1 MKLEDRVGLC
11 YGSISLFSTVLHNVF
26 LIYHIETFVSIYKID
41 KTSFWTGEMIFLIW
55 NSLNDPLFGWLA
67 DSKQGAT
74 SLPSDISYTAQSTNL
89 SHGLKTSTHIIVKRI
104 TVIRWCGPMMA
115 LSFATFWFD
124 WNIPCVQFA
133 ICLCLYDTFLSLID
147 LQQSALLADLSI
159 TVQARANMTSYEAAF
174 SAAGSISV
182 FLSYQVWDRGNLIPF
197 QTLCI
202 LLAVISAIG
211 FYVISTFLQSFISI
225 PGHNTNYISN
235 KDGVVPHNLSLKVY
249 IRQLLAQKNFLRFT
263 LINAIQVFHCHFNS
277 NFLAVF
283 MEVLI
288 ADHKHYGTF
297 LIGISF
303 VIPHLNNIL
312 FLRLCKH
319 YGIYSVIRLLFA
331 AKMVLALLMLYCG
344 VSYGW
349 LMCFFIASNRVCTEG
364 TCRLLT
370 LVIADLVDEDYV
382 KNSRSAPISMLLF
395 GTVNFLAK
403 PSQTL
408 APIVG
413 TSLLSILSGYEM
425 FSIEGE
431 RSPLREHTNIYKE
444 SCFQLLVYVPLV
456 CGALQMF
463 IWSFFKLRGGQL
475 QRIKSARLNLQYMIA
490 V

>member
-1 MKLEDRVGLC
+1 MLDVYRSSFTGWTYDWKYPMLRFLSSTAVWITHDKCILNCCSSENSISRISYVFGDLLMRFYRRIVKVNAFMFTETEAMKLEDRVGLC

-74 SLPSDISYTAQSTNL
+74 ALPSDISYTAQSTNL
-89 SHGLKTSTHIIVKRI
+89 SHELKTSTHIIVKRI

-124 WNIPCVQFA
+124 WNTPCVQFA

-211 FYVISTFLQSFISI
+211 FYVMSTFLQSFISI

-263 LINAIQVFHCHFNS
+263 LINAIQVMSHQF
-277 NFLAVF
+277 
-283 MEVLI
+283 
-288 ADHKHYGTF
+288 
-297 LIGISF
+297 
-303 VIPHLNNIL
+303 
-312 FLRLCKH
+312 
-319 YGIYSVIRLLFA
+319 
-331 AKMVLALLMLYCG
+331 
-344 VSYGW
+344 
-349 LMCFFIASNRVCTEG
+349 
-364 TCRLLT
+364 
-370 LVIADLVDEDYV
+370 
-382 KNSRSAPISMLLF
+382 
-395 GTVNFLAK
+395 
-403 PSQTL
+403 
-408 APIVG
+408 
-413 TSLLSILSGYEM
+413 
-425 FSIEGE
+425 
-431 RSPLREHTNIYKE
+431 
-444 SCFQLLVYVPLV
+444 
-456 CGALQMF
+456 
-463 IWSFFKLRGGQL
+463 
-475 QRIKSARLNLQYMIA
+475 
-490 V
+490 